1 MTTYPR
7 LQPRKTP
14 HLSGLGSRRSKAGAH
29 SRVITIPGTG
39 TMLGG
44 TRVSRIGTPQLGRFG
59 TSIGD
64 SVEMAEFRAKLEPFA
79 NALG

>member
-1 MTTYPR
+1 
-7 LQPRKTP
+7 
-14 HLSGLGSRRSKAGAH
+14 
-29 SRVITIPGTG
+29 
-39 TMLGG
+39 MLGG